1 MSKTTLRKLLN
12 DFSDVQ
18 LRSLI
23 MDVYSHSKDAREY
36 LDFLADPDVMK
47 KTEEYRAIL
56 RKEATR
62 YAKRAFRPR
71 ISRLRSTLK
80 RFRSLE
86 PGDRKSVV

>member
-36 LDFLADPDVMK
+36 LDF
-47 KTEEYRAIL
+47 
-56 RKEATR
+56 
-62 YAKRAFRPR
+62 RP
-71 ISRLRSTLK
+71 TLM
-80 RFRSLE
+80 
-86 PGDRKSVV
+86 